1 MKDAVRGVLQGVLGR
16 ERYLYWFARWSTSR
30 APSATLEEFS
40 QLVEPGS
47 VVLDLGAGIGMTCV
61 PLARSNPTGHVH
73 AFEPHPLNRSVLR
86 RVVGAT
92 RTRNVT
98 VHEVAVGEESRV
110 AQMVMPIRSGAALFG
125 LTHVVHDSIEVFNE
139 GEIASVRV
147 VALDEY
153 LHSGS
158 AVGRVGGIKIDVEN
172 FEYFALRGCRN
183 ILQRDRPPILCELWN
198 NDNRRKTREFLEGL
212 DYECSVLEGGRRVPF
227 EPGRHHALD
236 FFFLPAGT

>member
-1 MKDAVRGVLQGVLGR
+1 
-16 ERYLYWFARWSTSR
+16 
-30 APSATLEEFS
+30 
-40 QLVEPGS
+40 
-47 VVLDLGAGIGMTCV
+47 
-61 PLARSNPTGHVH
+61 
-73 AFEPHPLNRSVLR
+73 
-86 RVVGAT
+86 VVGAT
-92 RTRNVT
+92 RTQNVT
-98 VHEVAVGEESRV
+98 VHDVAVGEESRV
-110 AQMVMPIRSGAALFG
+110 ARMVMSIRSGAALFG
-125 LTHVVHDSIEVFNE
+125 LTHVVHDSIEDFNE
-139 GEIASVRV
+139 GEIASVRL

-153 LHSGS
+153 LDSRS

-183 ILQRDRPPILCELWN
+183 ILQRDRPPILCDHRN